1 MLTTYYLL
9 FDLITLAHDADTL
22 YWLVHTH
29 TFQCVIFYWSLLPI
43 GVDRRDS
50 RRNIL
55 IIDMV
60 LSSTFNFTS
69 YLPAWV
75 IFQLFFSLSLF
86 TRTALVASVAS
97 LTVDIRIIASKLVH
111 YYLQLTFLQVSSGS
125 LNHWVG
131 SILSQYDRL
140 S

>member
-9 FDLITLAHDADTL
+9 LRPYYLDVDTL

-29 TFQCVIFYWSLLPI
+29 TFQCVIFYWRLLPI
-43 GVDRRDS
+43 GVDRRDC

-55 IIDMV
+55 DNRHGVVKHIQLHII
-60 LSSTFNFTS
+60 L
-69 YLPAWV
+69 
-75 IFQLFFSLSLF
+75 
-86 TRTALVASVAS
+86 AS
-97 LTVDIRIIASKLVH
+97 LGNLPVILLTIFIYANSLGGICCIAYIDVRIIASKLVD

-125 LNHWVG
+125 INHWVG

-140 S
+140 F